1 MFFCK
6 SEYFTY
12 ILPHTVQITNP
23 CELCPDDQEAAAAS
37 LLLFNYL
44 HHT

>member
-12 ILPHTVQITNP
+12 ILQITNP

-44 HHT
+44 RHT